1 MPTVGYGLESGRPIV
16 DLRALYTKA
25 HFVLVGRHAC
35 QLESILS
42 RAACLRLSGSD
53 DSGLGSVVWRWGM
66 ERYANWSGN
75 SGVVAYE
82 IGADSVT
89 IQFRDGSIYLYTV
102 SSAGPANIDR
112 MKSLARQGSGL
123 NAFINKQVKN
133 LFARKLR
140 RASSGKSAAWDF

>member
-1 MPTVGYGLESGRPIV
+1 
-16 DLRALYTKA
+16 
-25 HFVLVGRHAC
+25 
-35 QLESILS
+35 
-42 RAACLRLSGSD
+42 
-53 DSGLGSVVWRWGM
+53 M